1 MPDTTESS
9 TPDYQKILAE
19 KLSEPETA
27 KSLVQLLDRIDTV
40 ETALSGLEEFIKKA
54 PEMMLSLQHES
65 DQVSRMREAGKL
77 LDKISQPDVMRS
89 LGNII
94 DKAETLETA
103 VSALEMITD
112 KAPEIADSIQ
122 KESNSGMMMGEV
134 MRLVEEINQPDVI
147 RNLNEI
153 LRNLDTIA
161 TLTSALAEAERKF
174 PELVTSMYQ
183 DSTMGETLHQYLTL
197 VQKLSDDRVIN
208 NLNNLVDKIENLD
221 AVLNILDE
229 VVRNN
234 PELKEENSTTIKNI
248 NELFELLTKS
258 MKEEEATILE
268 TARGGI
274 TILAEVNR
282 ILLSP
287 KTEVII
293 KGMTSALEYDRTEI
307 PELGPIGLWRMLSD
321 KNTRKALGLL
331 SILTHEIGGHLDE
344 IDMEAVEEFER
355 KYRKGKK

>member
-1 MPDTTESS
+1 MPETSGSS

-94 DKAETLETA
+94 DKAGTLETA

-161 TLTSALAEAERKF
+161 MLTSALAEAERKF

-197 VQKLSDDRVIN
+197 VQKLSDDKVIN

-293 KGMTSALEYDRTEI
+293 KGMTSALEYDRSEI
-307 PELGPIGLWRMLSD
+307 PELGPVGLWRMLSD
-321 KNTRKALGLL
+321 KNTRKALGLM
-331 SILTHEIGGHLDE
+331 SILAHEIGAHLDE
-344 IDMEAVEEFER
+344 LDMQAVEEFER
-355 KYRKGKK
+355 KHRKEKK